1 MIENLLQ
8 QMSKEK
14 LNKLLCQGPERGNF
28 GFSVNLRTKLYF
40 VRTVQKL
47 TCFSQSYYYCLS
59 IKTKQSKRV

>member
-28 GFSVNLRTKLYF
+28 GFSVNLRTNLYF
-40 VRTVQKL
+40 VRQN
-47 TCFSQSYYYCLS
+47 
-59 IKTKQSKRV
+59 KTKQKSLIQ